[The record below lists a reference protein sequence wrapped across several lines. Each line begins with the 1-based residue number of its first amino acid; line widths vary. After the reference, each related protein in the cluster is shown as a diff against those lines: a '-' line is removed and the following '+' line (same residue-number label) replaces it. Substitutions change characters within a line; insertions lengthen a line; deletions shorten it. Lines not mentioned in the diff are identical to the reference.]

1 MVSRKLAY
9 LGVGLISLVLGLIL
23 GFFWLKGATETTKS
37 AFLYQKPPISE
48 RTLDLSPT
56 VTNLLGDRETPLG
69 HYLRIQVQLVFR
81 DQKALDYGR
90 KMEPLMKDVVL
101 SRISRLSYT
110 QALSPGIKNSL
121 KADIKECLNHN
132 LDGDP
137 VEEVLI
143 TEYIVE

>member
-9 LGVGLISLVLGLIL
+9 LGVGLISLVMGLIL
-23 GFFWLKGATETTKS
+23 GFFWLKGAAETKKS
-37 AFLYQKPPISE
+37 ASLYQKPPISE

-56 VTNLLGDRETPLG
+56 VVNLLGDGETPLG
-69 HYLRIQVQLVFR
+69 HYLRVQVQLVFR
-81 DQKALDYGR
+81 DQKALDYGQ

-101 SRISRLSYT
+101 SRIGNLSYT
-110 QALSPGIKNSL
+110 QALSPGVKDRL
-121 KADIKECLNHN
+121 KTDIKDRLNHN
-132 LDGDP
+132 LGGDP